1 MINTPRSVVRN
12 GLQVAMAQNTLPHS
26 TRLQVEEHD
35 QAGQVIARYVASG
48 SNGRVDVIVRFVQSL
63 MKIE

>member
-1 MINTPRSVVRN
+1 
-12 GLQVAMAQNTLPHS
+12 MAQNTLPHS
-26 TRLQVEEHD
+26 PRLQVEEHD